1 MPLTKFMKFLAISS
15 ANIFVAM
22 DCFYCF
28 RDSWSFVHF
37 FHSFFFFLL
46 LGLDNSYW
54 YDFKFTHIFLPFQY
68 CYCPYS
74 VRYFTISLCK
84 TVHIFSVLKL
94 PCGYFFHF
102 LFLSWCF
109 LLSVCFQSI
118 HLYFLEHFH
127 HSCFKCLW

>member
-15 ANIFVAM
+15 ANIF
-22 DCFYCF
+22 CCNGL
-28 RDSWSFVHF
+28 
-37 FHSFFFFLL
+37 FLL
-46 LGLDNSYW
+46 FQRFLKFCSFLSLFFCPLGLDNFYW
-54 YDFKFTHIFLPFQY
+54 YGFKFTHIFLPFQY
-68 CYCPYS
+68 CYCPYL

-109 LLSVCFQSI
+109 LLSICFQSI